1 MTTRTAAALAT
12 VLLFASSAGAQAI
25 QPPPPATSAP
35 PAEPQ
40 YPIIRVGMLS
50 YLQYDVEAEQR
61 DGFNN
66 FDVTRVYLNINAQ
79 VAKNVRFRFTPDIRR
94 INDGSLAGSL
104 VARVKYAFAQI
115 DDVTPRG
122 WMRVGAHQT
131 PWLDFEES
139 IDRYR
144 VQGAMFAEREGLIA
158 GSSDFGVSYFTP
170 LPGGFGEVQGG
181 VFNGEGYAQPEANK
195 YKSTQVR
202 VTVRPFPKAALAK
215 GLRASGFYN
224 AGWYA
229 ADRPRRLAIVMGS
242 FEHTHLATT
251 WQVLKA
257 TERPMPSDVRDVE
270 RSGWSLFAEPR
281 QGPSGLAG
289 LIRYDAF
296 DPDEA
301 VGANELRRLIA
312 GGAYWFVWPRA
323 RVGVVLTN
331 ERVRY
336 DLATRADENR
346 WLLQMHVDF

>member
-25 QPPPPATSAP
+25 QPPAPAPSAP

-131 PWLDFEES
+131 PWLDF
-139 IDRYR
+139 
-144 VQGAMFAEREGLIA
+144 
-158 GSSDFGVSYFTP
+158 
-170 LPGGFGEVQGG
+170 
-181 VFNGEGYAQPEANK
+181 
-195 YKSTQVR
+195 
-202 VTVRPFPKAALAK
+202 
-215 GLRASGFYN
+215 
-224 AGWYA
+224 
-229 ADRPRRLAIVMGS
+229 
-242 FEHTHLATT
+242 
-251 WQVLKA
+251 
-257 TERPMPSDVRDVE
+257 
-270 RSGWSLFAEPR
+270 
-281 QGPSGLAG
+281 
-289 LIRYDAF
+289 
-296 DPDEA
+296 
-301 VGANELRRLIA
+301 
-312 GGAYWFVWPRA
+312 
-323 RVGVVLTN
+323 
-331 ERVRY
+331 
-336 DLATRADENR
+336 
-346 WLLQMHVDF
+346 